1 MRAVLATLVTG
12 VVVLAVPGQAAAK
25 RMERDDPVGDV
36 YRLGTAGGTR
46 MSGTLENTDATR
58 VVIDHRLSGLLTSV
72 KYDSVSG
79 SGFEEIYLEE
89 YIRTSYGGSFHVFV
103 RLDNHL
109 RHATMQL
116 RDLVKEA
123 PVSCPGARASV
134 NRDAQRVRWVLP
146 RACLGNPKLLQ
157 VRGWAGS
164 VTENVVRYGDDLL
177 SDDRPGHRWTRQLW
191 VD

>member
-1 MRAVLATLVTG
+1 MRAVLAALVTG

-25 RMERDDPVGDV
+25 RMDRDDPVGDV
-36 YRLGTAGGTR
+36 YRLGTAGGT
-46 MSGTLENTDATR
+46 LDNTDATR
-58 VVIDHRLSGLLTSV
+58 VVIDHRLTGLLTSV

-103 RLDNHL
+103 RLDHHL
-109 RHATMQL
+109 RHATLLLQ
-116 RDLVKEA
+116 DLVKA
-123 PVSCPGARASV
+123 TPVSCPGARASV
-134 NRDAQRVRWVLP
+134 NHDAQRVRWVLP
-146 RACLGNPKLLQ
+146 RACLGKPKLLQ

-164 VTENVVRYGDDLL
+164 VTENVVRFGDDLL

-191 VD
+191 AD